1 MELTMDLKF
10 DFIKGSFFANAWRDA
25 SQHVKIYLVDDDSF
39 RLSFRT
45 YLLNRTYEIVELYK
59 EKQFSFDDHFQL
71 ITDFFNEVNTLFKGK
86 INFSY
91 GCSQKLINVLLKYYW
106 CANMLNGKEPA
117 HMPIDS
123 YILNALNIKDVCW
136 TKMDFET
143 YKDCIKVAKF
153 IAEKAGKSLSE
164 WELITFKEI
173 MEK

>member
-1 MELTMDLKF
+1 MNFKELTHTQQQKLNAIIEDAINTKNDDLTST
-10 DFIKGSFFANAWRDA
+10 I
-25 SQHVKIYLVDDDSF
+25 
-39 RLSFRT
+39 
-45 YLLNRTYEIVELYK
+45 E
-59 EKQFSFDDHFQL
+59 L

-91 GCSQKLINVLLKYYW
+91 GRSQKLINVLLKYYW